1 MSRSSHAGASRLNPK
16 KHIQY
21 THIVPG
27 LIDVRTNIVSKD
39 CTQINKVSLNL
50 EFGAHDLDSDWAGFG
65 LVTSPYS
72 DRGSVWGK
80 KDRGRMGADASHALC
95 VFICFP
101 RVWLSRVIAC
111 SERLWTDHRPGWL
124 LVGIA

>member
-80 KDRGRMGADASHALC
+80 KDRGGWARMQVTLC
-95 VFICFP
+95 VC
-101 RVWLSRVIAC
+101 LSASRVCGCHA
-111 SERLWTDHRPGWL
+111 SSLVASGYRPTTAQ
-124 LVGIA
+124 VGC